1 MVPGNKEMAQE
12 EHLQS
17 KLINILRI
25 EGVHLW
31 SPPYTSNNNEAGPAV
46 KELAERLASKLGHDF
61 IEVEKKLE
69 EIRVNSVQRGEAKRI
84 YKSTGVGVLIVI
96 LSSGFK
102 QDRKKTLSTEM
113 NITGKQLISKIAELC
128 NTKESCIKLTVNG
141 RLVNLEKTLDEQN
154 IKHNAKVYVIK
165 LMLSEEEAKKEAE
178 KTCREQVEGKKNV
191 QKKDRIKKG
200 LEILSLRE
208 EYVDPDIIPCLEI
221 ADQTGKPIKIPPDQK
236 KALVLA
242 MGLHEKGRSLLKR
255 KQYDMAL
262 LLLVEADEH
271 FCKCGEDLLNTV
283 DNYAVLQLDIVWCY
297 VQQEQLSALEDA
309 EKKLKRCKECF
320 EKCYGTGQERLF
332 NIKGSSGSEKVL
344 FLRLHLLYGILHY
357 LKGDGNRSYTDIK
370 KAEELYRELYVD
382 NSSVTIL
389 TELGYTEQE
398 ARLALRACDGDVN
411 NAAEH
416 IQRRREEK
424 AAIKHE
430 EREKRRHR
438 NDAIN
443 TLAGMGFSK
452 HAAAVALSR
461 ANGDLD
467 KAFQVLLD
475 NPDLLA
481 LADPETSTVSVS
493 PESIEKLVYLG
504 FDCSTAESAL
514 RQFRGNIHLATQYL
528 ARYRGNLPSG
538 LFSPSMDHTASMEPA
553 SSENSHDSAAAES
566 SSHASEESDLMD
578 TELVEEIIA
587 DIPEH
592 EEDYLDLTLEEEAE
606 LIAKYKSYIEN
617 SQTAGT

>member
-141 RLVNLEKTLDEQN
+141 RLVNL
-154 IKHNAKVYVIK
+154 
-165 LMLSEEEAKKEAE
+165 
-178 KTCREQVEGKKNV
+178 
-191 QKKDRIKKG
+191 
-200 LEILSLRE
+200 E

-553 SSENSHDSAAAES
+553 SSENSHDSAAAAES